1 MTYLELVNAVLR
13 RLREDTVTAVSANPY
28 SLLMGDFVNDAKKF
42 VDDSWDWSMQ
52 RQGNPQVE
60 VVSGLSSLVLPSSGE
75 APKIQSIQIGH
86 LSDGGSFIADN
97 FLAYIDQ
104 VTMTRYLTETNP
116 TPVGRPQYYS
126 LDGLVSNSDRN
137 TKISVY
143 PITDQTYYLN
153 IELFTGQADLV
164 NDLDVLEVPS
174 RPVIYMAA
182 ALAARERGETGGTS
196 SAELGAMA
204 NAYLSD
210 AIARDANNRPEAL
223 IYRAV

>member
-28 SLLMGDFVNDAKKF
+28 SLLIGDFVNDAKKF

>member
-1 MTYLELVNAVLR
+1 
-13 RLREDTVTAVSANPY
+13 
-28 SLLMGDFVNDAKKF
+28 
-42 VDDSWDWSMQ
+42 MQ